1 MAPAQVRI
9 RWTAMAADDL
19 NAAHEYLNE
28 KNPERA
34 SAVIERILASIE
46 VLERYPQMG
55 RTGRLQ
61 GTRELVVTG
70 TPFTVYY
77 RLRRDRVEIL
87 SVLHG
92 SRKWPDSL

>member
-1 MAPAQVRI
+1 
-9 RWTAMAADDL
+9 MAADDL